1 VQPAH
6 HRVAADGS
14 SLVTWGQGPVPL
26 FEEFDASR
34 QSVLRF
40 FQEGGYSYRITK
52 EPLSA
57 FSAGVLRAT
66 AGGEIG

>member
-1 VQPAH
+1 M
-6 HRVAADGS
+6 
-14 SLVTWGQGPVPL
+14 PL

-52 EPLSA
+52 EPLST
-57 FSAGVLRAT
+57 FSAAVLRAT